1 MVSRYTFVK
10 SAAKLQK
17 KTDMSKSF
25 DEKEVRFKYV
35 DFRDWHY
42 MDSFV
47 LDYRAFSEYKKRM
60 FPKWFLDSGLWS
72 LYNLDQIIF
81 YSSFRTLCIS
91 VDKYRKVFVRRI
103 DYPLM
108 SKLEFQIIF
117 YNEAR

>member
-25 DEKEVRFKYV
+25 EEKEVRFKYV

-47 LDYRAFSEYKKRM
+47 LDYTA
-60 FPKWFLDSGLWS
+60 
-72 LYNLDQIIF
+72 
-81 YSSFRTLCIS
+81 SST
-91 VDKYRKVFVRRI
+91 K
-103 DYPLM
+103 
-108 SKLEFQIIF
+108 
-117 YNEAR
+117 